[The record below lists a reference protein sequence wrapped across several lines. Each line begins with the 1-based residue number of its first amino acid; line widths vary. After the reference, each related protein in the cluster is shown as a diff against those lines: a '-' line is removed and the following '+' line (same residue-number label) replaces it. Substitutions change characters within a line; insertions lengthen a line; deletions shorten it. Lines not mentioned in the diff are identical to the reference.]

1 MIIRCWGAR
10 GSIPVCGPEYLRYG
24 GDTTC
29 MEIRTRDDEIIII
42 DAGTGIR
49 RLGNRLLEEGRFR
62 YHLFFTHSH
71 WDHIMGFPFFRP
83 IYRKETT
90 IRMFGCPFTQDSVR
104 KMISKVMT
112 APNFPVDFVD
122 VQADITY
129 QEACQDSFA
138 IKSLTVTPIVTS
150 HPNPGIG
157 YKLVEDGRCFVFLT
171 DNELSFKHP
180 GGLDF
185 EDYAAFSAQA
195 DLLIHDAEFTEEEY
209 RDKRTWGHSTYKDA
223 LRLALDARVRQFGL
237 FHHNQDRTD
246 AAVEEIVRNCRQIIA
261 GNGALLECFAVYE
274 GMEIHL

>member
-29 MEIRTRDDEIIII
+29 MEIRTREDEIIII

-49 RLGNRLLEEGRFR
+49 RLGNRLLEERRFR
-62 YHLFFTHSH
+62 YHIFFTHSH

-83 IYRKETT
+83 IYRKETS
-90 IRMFGCPFTQDSVR
+90 IWIFGCPFTQDSVR

-112 APNFPVDFVD
+112 APNFPVDFAD
-122 VQADITY
+122 VQAEITY
-129 QEACQDSFA
+129 QESCKDSFF
-138 IKSLTVTPIVTS
+138 IKSLAVTPIVTS

-157 YKLVEDGRCFVFLT
+157 YRLVEDGRCFVFLT

-185 EDYAAFSAQA
+185 KGYVEFSAQA
-195 DLLIHDAEFTEEEY
+195 DLLIHDSEFTEEEY
-209 RDKRTWGHSTYKDA
+209 RDKRTWGHSTYEDA
-223 LRLALDARVRQFGL
+223 LRLALDARVRQLGL

-246 AAVEEIVRNCRQIIA
+246 AAVEEIVGNCRQIIA
-261 GNGALLECFAVYE
+261 GKGALLECFAVHE

>member
-29 MEIRTRDDEIIII
+29 MEIRTREDEIIII

-49 RLGNRLLEEGRFR
+49 RLGNRLLEEGRSR

-83 IYRKETT
+83 IYRKETSL
-90 IRMFGCPFTQDSVR
+90 RMYGCPFTQDSVR

-112 APNFPVDFVD
+112 APNFPVDFAD
-122 VQADITY
+122 VQAEITY
-129 QEACQDSFA
+129 QEACKDNVA

-157 YKLVEDGRCFVFLT
+157 YKLVEEGRCFVFLT
-171 DNELSFKHP
+171 DNELAFKHP

-185 EDYAAFSAQA
+185 EDYAGFCARA
-195 DLLIHDAEFTEEEY
+195 DLLIHDAEFSEEEY
-209 RDKRTWGHSTYKDA
+209 RTKKTWGHSAYQDA
-223 LRLALDARVRQFGL
+223 LRLSLEARVKQFGL

-246 AAVEEIVRNCRQIIA
+246 AAVEEIVQDCRRVIA
-261 GNGALLECFAVYE
+261 RHGSPLECFAVHE

>member
-29 MEIRTRDDEIIII
+29 MEIRTREDEIIII

-83 IYRKETT
+83 IYRKETS

-112 APNFPVDFVD
+112 APNFPVDLAD

-129 QEACQDSFA
+129 QEACKDPFG

-157 YKLVEDGRCFVFLT
+157 YKLVENGRCFVFLT

-185 EDYAAFSAQA
+185 KDYAAFSAQA
-195 DLLIHDAEFTEEEY
+195 DLLIHDSEFTEEEY

-223 LRLALDARVRQFGL
+223 LRLALDARVKRVGL

-246 AAVEEIVRNCRQIIA
+246 AAVEEIVGNCRQIIA
-261 GNGALLECFAVYE
+261 DNGNHLECFAVYQ
-274 GMEIHL
+274 GMEIRL